1 MSYAYYPTGNVK
13 TVRLGN
19 NVTIDYTYHISG
31 AVKTATAKN
40 ADGKKL
46 FEEEL
51 YYEDCG
57 NHNCVPQYNGN
68 ISYMVH
74 ELAANGEQKRSSK
87 YVYDFMNR
95 LTSVEDSEQDMFN
108 EYFKYDEQG
117 RIVSQRRGQGRGGD
131 GATGG
136 EYGYYA
142 NTNRLEKVSGGMGG
156 MSAAN
161 RDMSASENFVYDA
174 EGNLIEDKSKNLKIS
189 YDWRGMPVEF
199 RMESKS
205 GNVLENTR
213 SCSRD
218 SVRVLMAYDGSGRR
232 VSKTRERKACISE
245 TSSGATSERT
255 YAADWERELV
265 THYTGIG
272 TEVRESFHN
281 GSPSETKVVV
291 NMPQGLGRYGVEDA
305 TDPFKG
311 IDKDKLAGY
320 IPSAKFEWFLK
331 NHLGSTM
338 LVYGS
343 SAYNDPFN
351 SGYKGG
357 VKAAY
362 DYRAFGE
369 QVSLAEP
376 TDKVTENF
384 TGKELDDET
393 DLNYFGARYLDPM
406 LGMWTSV
413 DPARQ
418 FASPYLYAGNGV
430 NPIGAI
436 DPDGNETHIFLGEG
450 NEITEMQYNSEGS
463 ALAYLNYFDGRQE
476 VFAEPAQGSY
486 FYAKSNGIDF
496 DVVGESFDF
505 GMNSNANV
513 MMNSWFNENKW
524 TEFREWGSGGLYD
537 FKSQFY
543 KGAENTVGIVNGTIM
558 TARDAG
564 NALWGGVASYQY
576 GLTWLG
582 MHVASDAA
590 AGWGALSK
598 QGRKMQIYGAI
609 GCGVGRGTCED
620 YTSRSMQDWGYSR
633 DFGKPR

>member
-218 SVRVLMAYDGSGRR
+218 SVRVLMAYDGTGRR
-232 VSKTRERKACISE
+232 VSKTRERKACLSE
-245 TSSGATSERT
+245 TSTGANTSERT

-281 GSPSETKVVV
+281 GTPSETKVVV

-305 TDPFKG
+305 TNPFYG
-311 IDKDKLAGY
+311 VDKMQLAGY

-338 LVYGS
+338 LVYGT
-343 SAYNDPFN
+343 SAYNDTYF

-357 VKAAY
+357 VQAAY

-369 QVSLAEP
+369 QVTLSEP

-384 TGKELDDET
+384 TGKEKDDET
-393 DLNYFGARYLDPM
+393 ELNYFGARYLDPM
-406 LGMWTSV
+406 LGLWISV
-413 DPARQ
+413 DPKRQ
-418 FASPYLYAGNGV
+418 FSSPYLYAGNGMNPV
-430 NPIGAI
+430 NGV
-436 DPDGNETHIFLGEG
+436 DGDGNIITFASKDEQNMFANLYSSLTIEAKSNIAVLSASKNVYNLNFREPQQTMVFEDTYGDPIKNKTSYGKFEPNATG
-450 NEITEMQYNSEGS
+450 AEI
-463 ALAYLNYFDGRQE
+463 YFDGT
-476 VFAEPAQGSY
+476 
-486 FYAKSNGIDF
+486 AKSLGHELGGHGFQYEQILNIFLENGIDGQGAANLFKNTYNVNEEWRTGIEKEAARIGGHEYDSKAYEDF
-496 DVVGESFDF
+496 D
-505 GMNSNANV
+505 
-513 MMNSWFNENKW
+513 
-524 TEFREWGSGGLYD
+524 
-537 FKSQFY
+537 
-543 KGAENTVGIVNGTIM
+543 
-558 TARDAG
+558 
-564 NALWGGVASYQY
+564 
-576 GLTWLG
+576 
-582 MHVASDAA
+582 
-590 AGWGALSK
+590 
-598 QGRKMQIYGAI
+598 
-609 GCGVGRGTCED
+609 
-620 YTSRSMQDWGYSR
+620 
-633 DFGKPR
+633 

>member
-161 RDMSASENFVYDA
+161 RDMSAAGNFVYDS
-174 EGNLIEDKSKNLKIS
+174 EGNLIEDRSKNLKIS

-205 GNVLENTR
+205 GNVLENTH

-281 GSPSETKVVV
+281 GTPSETKVVV

-305 TDPFKG
+305 TDPFYG
-311 IDKDKLAGY
+311 VDKMQLAGY

-338 LVYGS
+338 LVYGT
-343 SAYNDPFN
+343 SAYNDTYF

-357 VKAAY
+357 VQAAY

-369 QVSLAEP
+369 QVSLMEP
-376 TDKVTENF
+376 ADKVTETF
-384 TGKELDDET
+384 TGKERDDET
-393 DLNYFGARYLDPM
+393 ELNYFGARYLDPM
-406 LGMWTSV
+406 LGLWTSV
-413 DPARQ
+413 DPKRQ

-430 NPIGAI
+430 NPVNGVDDDGKAFNPFGLLVGVGTGVAASWDAQAEYRRVSGENYNPVTETIVGVVTYGAYVAAGAVGI
-436 DPDGNETHIFLGEG
+436 NGGLLKATLLGGLVGGLTSGGSTAFAEILGSEKLEG
-450 NEITEMQYNSEGS
+450 
-463 ALAYLNYFDGRQE
+463 FDGDKVAEDFTKGFVTTAFGAMMGAGATELLGGAAPAGYVAPSSAEAIGGAVGGAAGFVLDQCTTSE
-476 VFAEPAQGSY
+476 WNKEFAE
-486 FYAKSNGIDF
+486 
-496 DVVGESFDF
+496 
-505 GMNSNANV
+505 
-513 MMNSWFNENKW
+513 
-524 TEFREWGSGGLYD
+524 
-537 FKSQFY
+537 
-543 KGAENTVGIVNGTIM
+543 
-558 TARDAG
+558 
-564 NALWGGVASYQY
+564 
-576 GLTWLG
+576 
-582 MHVASDAA
+582 
-590 AGWGALSK
+590 
-598 QGRKMQIYGAI
+598 
-609 GCGVGRGTCED
+609 
-620 YTSRSMQDWGYSR
+620 
-633 DFGKPR
+633 